1 MNGNN
6 AQNTIVVSNEAFAR
20 LEQHLNSPEEAT
32 PALKAL
38 MQHAQAEVATDLK
51 GLHALDELSSL
62 DQSLNL
68 ID

>member
-1 MNGNN
+1 MNANN
-6 AQNTIVVSNEAFAR
+6 AQNTIVVSNEAFAK
-20 LEQHLNSPEEAT
+20 LEQHLNSPADAT

-38 MQHAQAEVATDLK
+38 MQHSRTDAVTDLS
-51 GLHALDELSSL
+51 GLHALDELSTL